1 MINILRTSSHGPIL
15 LKSFNSGGTVKDDE
29 YFAKLFVKAIENV
42 DPQNVVQVITDVIR
56 NL

>member
-1 MINILRTSSHGPIL
+1 MRTSSHGPIL

-29 YFAKLFVKAIENV
+29 YFAKLFVKAIEDVN
-42 DPQNVVQVITDVIR
+42 PQNVVQVITDVIR